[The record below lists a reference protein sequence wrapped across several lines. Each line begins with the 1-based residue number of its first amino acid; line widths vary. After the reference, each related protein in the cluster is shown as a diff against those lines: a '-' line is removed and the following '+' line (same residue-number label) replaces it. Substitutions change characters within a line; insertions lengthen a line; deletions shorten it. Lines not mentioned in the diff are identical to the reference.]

1 MLRGPKPPPIELT
14 TEERL
19 GLMGLLRRH
28 TTPQQVAL
36 RARLVLAAAA
46 GRNNAQVARQEGV
59 DVETARLWRGRWL
72 GLRPVALADLSIAER
87 LEDAPR
93 SGAPLRIS
101 AEQVCRLVALA
112 CEAPATAGRPISPWT
127 GREIADEA
135 VARGIVPTL
144 APRHAGRLRKKG
156 ISSPTASAPG

>member
-1 MLRGPKPPPIELT
+1 MRGPKPPTIGLT

-19 GLMGLLRRH
+19 GLTGLLRRH

-46 GRNNAQVARQEGV
+46 GLNNAQAARQEGV
-59 DVETARLWRGRWL
+59 DVETARLWRGRRL
-72 GLRPVALADLSIAER
+72 GLRPGALADLSIAER
-87 LEDAPR
+87 LGDAPR

-101 AEQVCRLVALA
+101 AEQVCRIVALA
-112 CEAPATAGRPISPWT
+112 CEAPATSGRPISQWT

-144 APRHAGRLRKKG
+144 SPRHAGRLLKRG
-156 ISSPTASAPG
+156 ISSPTASATG